1 MNKML
6 TSRRRSV
13 DSRPH
18 AGLLPPQATHQ
29 APPLPVAPLQLGQQ
43 YRHREIE
50 RRLHVLRIGVPVT

>member
-1 MNKML
+1 
-6 TSRRRSV
+6 V